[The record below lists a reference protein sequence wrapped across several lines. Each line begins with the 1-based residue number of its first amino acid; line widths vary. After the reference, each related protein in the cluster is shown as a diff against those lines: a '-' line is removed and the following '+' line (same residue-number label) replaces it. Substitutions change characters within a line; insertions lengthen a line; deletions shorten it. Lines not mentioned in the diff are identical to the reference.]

1 MEEER
6 QLCEEGTTDAQGK
19 PLDKRYLETGLPE
32 SLQKAIDDYVQGER
46 EQVTHMDCL
55 WGELYGSINA
65 CQWGDRIT
73 EEQADYLREKYLW

>member
-1 MEEER
+1 M
-6 QLCEEGTTDAQGK
+6 TIDAQGK
-19 PLDKRYLETGLPE
+19 PLNKRYLETGLPE

-65 CQWGDRIT
+65 CQWGGRIT